1 MILQQRF
8 SEVQIKKSIC
18 GDFTNLRTPS
28 GHLVNIPR
36 KVAHILIL
44 LSISNVL
51 DKSDEKLLFFYSSS
65 KKHL

>member
-8 SEVQIKKSIC
+8 SEVQIKRSIC

-28 GHLVNIPR
+28 GHLDNIPE
-36 KVAHILIL
+36 KVAHILTL
-44 LSISNVL
+44 LSMGNMS
-51 DKSDEKLLFFYSSS
+51 DKRDEKLLFFYSSS